1 MSVNHLQNTPVSAT
15 KAFLALALLP
25 LLIVALSGTAIY
37 FNLSSQTEQE
47 ARAHSKNISNLL
59 AGQVSAFIRN
69 KADAVNL
76 MANHHLV
83 KSVLNHS
90 EMVTP
95 DHVKPELNRFCTT
108 LGASICYLMNREGLT
123 IADNRPAATSIV
135 GNNYA
140 FRPYFQQA
148 VVGKDTVHLALGVT
162 TKKRGVYF
170 SSPVFDNEKVVGVA
184 VIKFPP
190 TQIETD
196 FQGLSGDAALVDGS
210 GIVFASS
217 DPQWLYK
224 SLFSL
229 TSEQQEAIVSSRQFG
244 DTAPQS
250 IGFKSQPNG
259 FALNQQGHEYL
270 FGQVVVTGLDGWSMA
285 YLLKPEMLARMDE
298 YRNHQVAVVIIVVM
312 FICTLIAVGRLYGG
326 LKTALRRTHDYQEAL
341 EQSKGRLQRFEEV
354 STEAVFI
361 LDGERTID
369 VNKPAERLLGYE
381 HTELMSLQPQ
391 KLFSPDCLEM
401 TQRYIEEMPEE
412 PYQATLLTKSGEQIP
427 VITFCRAVLWQGK
440 KVRAVSYR
448 DIRNRIA
455 VQKQLTD
462 SQNRFRQL
470 SDLVAEGLLIYVEDN
485 IIDVNNAFCS
495 LIGLRK
501 EDLVSTSLNALLGE
515 EAMETI
521 SHHCDA
527 SQEGYELILPRQ
539 DGTEFPAEVS
549 TASMEFD
556 DGLYKVL
563 SVRDVSRQKEQEEHI
578 LYQAQY
584 DLLTHIPNR
593 FLARDR
599 AEQAIKNTDRNGGK
613 MVLMFIDLDGFK
625 KVNDSLGHDVGD
637 RVLQLASQR
646 FSNCI
651 RNNDTLARHGGDE
664 FLIILENMSQP
675 EDAELIINKIIQEF
689 SSPFSIGNNELV
701 VTASIGV
708 SVYPD
713 DADNYQALLRAA
725 DIGMYRAKKEGR
737 NTFHYYTQEM
747 NDIATRQLVLDT
759 NLLTA
764 MEKDEFELVYQPLV
778 CGISESQSIIGAE
791 VLLRWNSESLGS
803 VSPVEFIPLT
813 EQTGL
818 IIPIGRWILEKA
830 CKQAKHWVDQGHA
843 QFRLS
848 VNVSPRQFKGNDFIS
863 DLIFALEAS
872 QLSPDNLS
880 IEVTE
885 GLLIQASPELN
896 DTLTRITEMG
906 IKLCMDDFGTGY
918 SSLSYLQSFPFNNLK
933 IDRSFIKD
941 LPHNN
946 DSKILVTATIAMAH
960 KLGLTITAEG
970 VETEEQLEFFKGS
983 GCDLLQGY
991 LLGKPVAAEVFEERL
1006 LCNDREDE
1014 KKPA

>member
-1 MSVNHLQNTPVSAT
+1 MSVDHLQATPVSAT

-47 ARAHSKNISNLL
+47 ARAHSENISKLL
-59 AGQVSAFIRN
+59 AGQVSAFVRN

-83 KSVLNHS
+83 QSVLINS
-90 EMVTP
+90 KRVTP
-95 DHVKPELNRFCTT
+95 NDVKPELQRFCTT
-108 LGASICYLMNREGLT
+108 LGASICYLMDKEGLA
-123 IADNRPAATSIV
+123 IADNRSVETSIV
-135 GNNYA
+135 GNNYG

-148 VVGKDTVHLALGVT
+148 VVGNDSVHLALGVT
-162 TKKRGVYF
+162 TKKRGIYF
-170 SSPVFDNEKVVGVA
+170 SSPVFDKEKVIGVA

-190 TQIETD
+190 TQIESD
-196 FQGLSGDAALVDGS
+196 FQGLSGDAALVDDS

-217 DPQWLYK
+217 DPKWLYK

-229 TSEQQEAIVSSRQFG
+229 TPAQQTAIVSSRQFG
-244 DTAPQS
+244 DTPPQS

-259 FALNQQGHEYL
+259 FALDHQGQEYL
-270 FGQVVVTGLDGWSMA
+270 IRQVAVTGLDGWHMS
-285 YLLKPEMLARMDE
+285 YLLKPEMLARMDD
-298 YRNHQVAVVIIVVM
+298 YRNHQVAIVIIVVM

-326 LKTALRRTHDYQEAL
+326 LKSALRRSNDYQDAL
-341 EQSKGRLQRFEEV
+341 EQSQGRLQRFEEV

-369 VNKPAERLLGYE
+369 VNKPAEWLLGYE
-381 HTELMSLQPQ
+381 HDELMSLRPDQ
-391 KLFSPDCLEM
+391 LFSADCLD
-401 TQRYIEEMPEE
+401 TALRNTEEQSEE
-412 PYQATLLTKSGEQIP
+412 PFQASLMTKQGEEIP
-427 VITFCRAVLWQGK
+427 VITFGRTVLWKGK

-455 VQKQLTD
+455 AQKQLTD

-470 SDLVAEGLLIYVEDN
+470 SDLVAEGLLIYVEDD

-501 EDLVSTSLNALLGE
+501 EDLVSTSVKALLGE
-515 EAMETI
+515 DAIETI
-521 SHHCDA
+521 SLHCDSSEEA
-527 SQEGYELILPRQ
+527 YELVLPRQ
-539 DGTEFPAEVS
+539 DGTDFPAEVS

-563 SVRDVSRQKEQEEHI
+563 SVRDISSQKEQEEHI

-599 AEQAIKNTDRNGGK
+599 AEQAIKNTNRNGGK

-664 FLIILENMSQP
+664 FLIILENMDHPQ
-675 EDAELIINKIIQEF
+675 DAELIINKIIQEF
-689 SSPFSIGNNELV
+689 SVPFSINNNELV

-713 DADNYQALLRAA
+713 DADNYQSLLRAA

-764 MEKDEFELVYQPLV
+764 MEKDEFDLAYQPLV
-778 CGISESQSIIGAE
+778 CGLSEGQPIIGAE

-830 CKQAKHWVDQGHA
+830 CKQAKQWVDQGHEK
-843 QFRLS
+843 FRLS

-863 DLIFALEAS
+863 DLLYALEAS
-872 QLSPDNLS
+872 QLSPNNLS

-896 DTLTRITEMG
+896 DTLNSITEMG

-970 VETEEQLEFFKGS
+970 VETEEQLEFFRGS

-1006 LCNDREDE
+1006 LRL
-1014 KKPA
+1014 